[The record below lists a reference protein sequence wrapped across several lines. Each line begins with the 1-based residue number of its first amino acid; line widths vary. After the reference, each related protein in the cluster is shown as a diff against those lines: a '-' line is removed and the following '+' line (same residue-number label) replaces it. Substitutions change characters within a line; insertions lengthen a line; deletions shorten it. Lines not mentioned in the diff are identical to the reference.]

1 MIWSIITHLIAA
13 IIGGSIGAFA
23 VSMIQATSGTF
34 KNHSDDENK

>member
-23 VSMIQATSGTF
+23 VSMIQATSGSF
-34 KNHSDDENK
+34 KNDSDDKK